1 MSAIRSTIKDVALA
15 AGVTAGTVSRALRG
29 DPRVIESTRRRI
41 LDAADRLGY
50 SPNLQARSLQTG
62 KTGALGLSC
71 PSGPWILAHP
81 YFAPLHAGLTAA
93 AAEDSV
99 RVILYTP
106 PSNGHLERNASAT
119 RVREMLDGRVDGS
132 IIYQAQELAPET
144 ITQLQEMG
152 LAVVLMNTDEEIP
165 GFHQMLSGSE
175 QRSRE
180 TLRWA
185 HEMGVRRM
193 AVLGLSQ
200 GTPYNQVVRLG
211 VESAR
216 LPMSV
221 RHVEVGHM
229 DPFDLP
235 ALELALDAA
244 LADEPDGIMFS
255 SDFHLARYLHR
266 REKGLA
272 PKDLPLFAFGGIHA
286 SAPVTYPG
294 VHYLE
299 TDLME
304 AGRKAYGLFKDALA
318 KKPPRSER
326 MFWSR
331 RPD

>member
-1 MSAIRSTIKDVALA
+1 MSLVRSTIKDVAVA

-29 DPRVIESTRRRI
+29 DPRVIETTRRRI

-50 SPNLQARSLQTG
+50 RPNLQARALQTG
-62 KTGALGLSC
+62 RTGAIGLSC

-93 AAEDSV
+93 AAEEGV

-106 PSNGHLERNASAT
+106 AGNGHLERDASGT
-119 RVREMLDGRVDGS
+119 GVREMLDGRVDGS

-144 ITQLQEMG
+144 IRQLQEMG
-152 LAVVLMNTDEEIP
+152 LSVVLMNTDEEIP
-165 GFHQMLSGSE
+165 GFSQILSGTE
-175 QRSRE
+175 QRARE

-185 HEMGVRRM
+185 HEMGVRRLV
-193 AVLGLSQ
+193 VLGLNAGSA
-200 GTPYNQVVRLG
+200 YNQVVRIG
-211 VESAR
+211 MESAR
-216 LPMSV
+216 LPVSV
-221 RHVEVGHM
+221 RHVAIEHL
-229 DPFDLP
+229 DPHDMG
-235 ALELALDAA
+235 ALEVALDLALAE
-244 LADEPDGIMFS
+244 EPDGILFS

-272 PKDLPLFAFGGIHA
+272 PKDLPLFSFGGAHF

-294 VHYLE
+294 VHYME
-299 TDLME
+299 TDLLE
-304 AGRKAYGLFKDALA
+304 AGRKAYQLFKDAQA

-326 MFWSR
+326 LFWSR

>member
-1 MSAIRSTIKDVALA
+1 MSLVRSTIKDVATA

-29 DPRVIESTRRRI
+29 DPRVIDSTRRRI
-41 LDAADRLGY
+41 MEAADRLGY
-50 SPNLQARSLQTG
+50 RPNLQARALQTG
-62 KTGALGLSC
+62 RTGAIGLSC

-106 PSNGHLERNASAT
+106 PGNGYLERDASNT

-152 LAVVLMNTDEEIP
+152 LSVVLMNTDEEIP
-165 GFHQMLSGSE
+165 GFSQILSGTE
-175 QRSRE
+175 QRARE

-185 HEMGVRRM
+185 HEMGVRRL
-193 AVLGLSQ
+193 AVLGLNEGSR
-200 GTPYNQVVRLG
+200 YNQVVRIG
-211 VESAR
+211 MESAC
-216 LPMSV
+216 LPVSV
-221 RHVEVGHM
+221 THASVQHQ
-229 DPFDLP
+229 DPHDIA
-235 ALELALDAA
+235 ALEAALDQA
-244 LADEPDGIMFS
+244 LADNPDGMLFS
-255 SDFHLARYLHR
+255 TDYQLARYLHR

-272 PKDLPLFAFGGIHA
+272 PKDLPLFSFSGAHA

-294 VHYLE
+294 VHYME
-299 TDLME
+299 TDLLE
-304 AGRKAYGLFKDALA
+304 AGRKAYQLFKDAQA
-318 KKPPRSER
+318 KKPPKSER
-326 MFWSR
+326 LFWSR